1 MAASVRL
8 SRHPLPRE
16 QPRQPRAPLQRDER
30 VGAAYQRALSGD
42 RGTARPTAEVE
53 VRTSSASQNVKPS
66 PEVLKAPP
74 SESRF
79 AADSL
84 NSARPAD
91 RYSAHRC
98 ALHCIAEGNMPYL
111 SPHAMTSAPRACAD
125 TDYPGAPGYP
135 RGTRRPRLGVRIVN
149 PYGCTHSL
157 AGGMTGMRWTIRLRR
172 YGVSDGVCGGKGV
185 SVRRRLCMLHV
196 ACCNIG

>member
-53 VRTSSASQNVKPS
+53 VRASSASQNVKPS

-84 NSARPAD
+84 SSARPAD
-91 RYSAHRC
+91 RYSAHRV
-98 ALHCIAEGNMPYL
+98 LCIALQKATCLIAACNDQCGAGVCGYGL
-111 SPHAMTSAPRACAD
+111 GALGHPRV
-125 TDYPGAPGYP
+125 
-135 RGTRRPRLGVRIVN
+135 TRRLRLGVRIVN
-149 PYGCTHSL
+149 HYGCTHRRADGMPKCVGQFDCGNVACRTAFVVVRAS
-157 AGGMTGMRWTIRLRR
+157 ACDGG
-172 YGVSDGVCGGKGV
+172 CAC
-185 SVRRRLCMLHV
+185 CMLHV
-196 ACCNIG
+196 AT

>member
-53 VRTSSASQNVKPS
+53 VRASSASQNVKPS

-74 SESRF
+74 T
-79 AADSL
+79 ADSPPIR
-84 NSARPAD
+84 SAQLVQPTDTARTV
-91 RYSAHRC
+91 C
-98 ALHCIAEGNMPYL
+98 FALHCKRQHAL
-111 SPHAMTSAPRACAD
+111 SPHAMTSAARACAD
-125 TDYPGAPGYP
+125 TDYPGAPGHP
-135 RGTRRPRLGVRIVN
+135 PASAWRTHCESLRL
-149 PYGCTHSL
+149 HSL
-157 AGGMTGMRWTIRLRR
+157 ADGMQCRNALGNATAALWRVG
-172 YGVSDGVCGGKGV
+172 
-185 SVRRRLCMLHV
+185 RRLW
-196 ACCNIG
+196 